1 MVWMGEAR
9 GDRPRAPLGVVL
21 AGGQGRRLDGGKA
34 TARLG
39 GRSLASYPVQAM
51 RAAGLQTL
59 VVAKPDSALPDLD
72 CRVLR
77 EPSRPQHPLCGILAA
92 LRASAGRPL
101 VVCACDM
108 PFVPSSLLAWL
119 GALDAPMATAHDGE
133 RSHPLL
139 GRYDPVLLDALT
151 GQLERRAPLRTV
163 VAALGARIV
172 GADELA
178 RFGDPQRICLNVNT
192 PADLEH
198 AQRLLSEGSRT
209 MRLPGGSGV
218 VGDRLLPVRWRAC
231 A

>member
-1 MVWMGEAR
+1 MGEAR
-9 GDRPRAPLGVVL
+9 DRPRTPLGVVL
-21 AGGQGRRLDGGKA
+21 AGGQGQRLDGCKA
-34 TARLG
+34 TTRLG
-39 GRSLASYPVQAM
+39 ERSLASYPVAAM

-77 EPSRPQHPLCGILAA
+77 EPPGPRHPLCGILAA
-92 LRASAGRPL
+92 LRVSEGRPL

-119 GALDAPMATAHDGE
+119 AALDAPLAIAHDGE

-139 GRYDPVLLDALT
+139 GRYDAMLLGDLMS
-151 GQLERRAPLRTV
+151 QLEREAPLRTV

-172 GADELA
+172 GADELE

-192 PADLEH
+192 PTDLKH
-198 AQRLLSEGSRT
+198 AHRLLAESSRT
-209 MRLPGGSGV
+209 MCLTPHSADLAR
-218 VGDRLLPVRWRAC
+218 
-231 A
+231 